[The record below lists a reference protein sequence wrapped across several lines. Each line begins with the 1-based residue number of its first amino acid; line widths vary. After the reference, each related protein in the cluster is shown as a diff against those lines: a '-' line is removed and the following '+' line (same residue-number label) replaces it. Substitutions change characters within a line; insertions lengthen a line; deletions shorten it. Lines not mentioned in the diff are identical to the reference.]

1 MGELDEKRWALM
13 SERGCEATRVS
24 RAEAVEL
31 MRRLRGEKVSGLC
44 VITEHAASRLPP
56 AKTGKGKTGGGNH
69 NSKRPKRNAKNKA
82 AS

>member
-1 MGELDEKRWALM
+1 M

-56 AKTGKGKTGGGNH
+56 AKTGKGREGGGN
-69 NSKRPKRNAKNKA
+69 NSKRPKRAAKKRA
-82 AS
+82 AT